1 MQLPVAGRLDHS
13 ALVPVFDFG
22 EDDGLRHVVTQFVRG
37 LDLGRLLS
45 KVGRLEP
52 EQALALLTQ
61 IASALDAAHAG
72 GLVHGSV
79 KPWNVMVA
87 EATSNQRAGSVYVT
101 DLVVARGVAGG
112 PDGGEKG
119 VRAPALE
126 YASPE
131 QIEGRPPTAA
141 TDQYALACVAY
152 ACLVG
157 RPPFSRERDSAVM
170 MAHLLEAPPSARS
183 LAEDLPENTDSVF
196 ERALAKASSE
206 RYSSCGGSSSRC

>member
-1 MQLPVAGRLDHS
+1 MD
-13 ALVPVFDFG
+13 
-22 EDDGLRHVVTQFVRG
+22 
-37 LDLGRLLS
+37 
-45 KVGRLEP
+45 P

-61 IASALDAAHAG
+61 VASALDAAHAG

-79 KPWNVMVA
+79 KPSNVMVA

-206 RYSSCGGSSSRC
+206 RYRAAVSSSRC